1 MEHPNCDCAAATTS
15 SPAHCEDHSGQ
26 LVYMRSIATL
36 LVISAGLL
44 SYSVFWQAP
53 SIKTEIAKEIARVD
67 GNIKLVEKDVERL
80 DSDFTELKGR
90 VEKLEGVSHAP

>member
-1 MEHPNCDCAAATTS
+1 MENHCDCAAATS
-15 SPAHCEDHSGQ
+15 STPSHCEDHSGQ
-26 LVYMRSIATL
+26 LVYMRGITTL

-44 SYSVFWQAP
+44 AYSVFWQAP

-80 DSDFTELKGR
+80 GSDFTDLKGR
-90 VEKLEGVSHAP
+90 VEKLEGASHAP